1 MLDHQKL
8 KKNIDDNGFTLIENF
23 FNLETL
29 ANLKQSL
36 WEVLNYIKSSNEKD
50 LQKKYYEVKKF
61 NPKLKSNWY
70 DIAPYNID
78 MTQAIHTPDLIKF
91 VKFFFNTNILF
102 SGRAAIHCHDNEN
115 DKLLLPHQETN
126 QFARDCLLFWIPLW
140 DTNEDNGGLTIY
152 EKSHYKGYFD
162 HKLEDPSGK
171 KKWTHKYTNINEN
184 DYGKFKRVNLKV
196 KAGTAVLAHS
206 SLVHCGYP
214 LKNKETVRITIT
226 ERFNPLKRIPYL
238 KDDKKPMKIPY
249 VGTNYN
255 IIED

>member
-1 MLDHQKL
+1 MIDNIKL
-8 KKNIDDNGFTLIENF
+8 KKNIDENGYALIENY
-23 FNLETL
+23 FNHERLDE
-29 ANLKQSL
+29 LKNSL
-36 WEVLNYIKSSNEKD
+36 LEVLNYIHPSSETD
-50 LQKKYYEVKKF
+50 LQNKYYEVKKF
-61 NPKLKSNWY
+61 NPQLKANWY

-78 MTQAIHTPDLIKF
+78 MTQAIHTPELISF
-91 VKFFFNTNILF
+91 VKFFFNSKVIF
-102 SGRAAIHCHDNEN
+102 SGRAAIHVHDNDN

-140 DTNEDNGGLTIY
+140 DTNKKNGGLTIY
-152 EKSHYKGYFD
+152 EKSHYNGYFD

-171 KKWTHKYTNINEN
+171 TKWTQKYTNIDKK
-184 DYGKFKRVNLKV
+184 DYKKFNKKNLEI

-214 LKNKETVRITIT
+214 LQDKKTVRITIT

-238 KDDKKPMKIPY
+238 KDPEKPMKIPY
-249 VGTNYN
+249 VGTDYN